1 MKEHRISGS
10 GGVTL
15 HAREWGEPDAP
26 TVVLVHGY
34 PDTGEVW
41 NPLLPHLIDRY
52 HVVAYDVR
60 GSGRSGRGWSYG
72 GYELDRLV
80 GDLKAVLDITA
91 PGKKVHLVG
100 HDWGA
105 IQGWEAV
112 TGTRIAR
119 RFASYTA
126 FGAPCLDHASWWIRD
141 RLRHPT
147 PRRLAALADQMTR
160 SWYIFTFHLP
170 GIAPLAWL
178 SRAGR
183 AWFGLM
189 RRREGIRPGPDYA
202 GSNAADAKRGMWMYR
217 ANFTH
222 KLLHPGD
229 GRTEVPVQVV
239 IGGHDLCVAPG
250 MYEETASRL
259 PHLWR
264 RDLPEAGHWI
274 QLTHPERL
282 ADWIGEL
289 VQVTEDRA
297 RREQA
302 QAPAKK
308 PRHGTFHPLR
318 VAEIELLTADSVAV
332 TFDVPEELREAYRF
346 TQGQHITVQTDLGG
360 EGVRRNYSICEPVSS
375 GRLRI
380 GIKLLPGGTFSTYA
394 MEQLQVG
401 DVLEIMTPTG
411 RFFTE
416 LDPANAK
423 HYVGIV
429 GGSGIT
435 PILSILAT
443 VLEEEEKSRCTLL
456 YGNRT
461 WDSIMFRD
469 ELAALQ
475 RRFPDRLRIR
485 HYFSDEPADSPIL
498 ADDDV
503 AAGQLTPEALAGLFE
518 EFVPPEDAD
527 EWFLCGPQPMVLPA
541 RDTLLAH
548 GVDSQHVHLE
558 LFVAG
563 STRQPG
569 VDEPAAPA
577 GVAPSEVT
585 VIVDEEE
592 TSFPLVPGT
601 ETILDAAM
609 RIRGDMPYSCLAAAC
624 ATCRAK
630 VCTGSVEM
638 AANNALHDDEI
649 ADDYVLTCQARP
661 TTPTVVVNYDL

>member
-1 MKEHRISGS
+1 
-10 GGVTL
+10 
-15 HAREWGEPDAP
+15 
-26 TVVLVHGY
+26 
-34 PDTGEVW
+34 
-41 NPLLPHLIDRY
+41 
-52 HVVAYDVR
+52 
-60 GSGRSGRGWSYG
+60 
-72 GYELDRLV
+72 
-80 GDLKAVLDITA
+80 
-91 PGKKVHLVG
+91 
-100 HDWGA
+100 
-105 IQGWEAV
+105 
-112 TGTRIAR
+112 
-119 RFASYTA
+119 
-126 FGAPCLDHASWWIRD
+126 
-141 RLRHPT
+141 
-147 PRRLAALADQMTR
+147 
-160 SWYIFTFHLP
+160 
-170 GIAPLAWL
+170 
-178 SRAGR
+178 
-183 AWFGLM
+183 M
-189 RRREGIRPGPDYA
+189 RRREGIRPSPEYA
-202 GSNAADAKRGMWMYR
+202 GPNAVDAKRGMWMYR

-222 KLLHPGD
+222 KLLHPGE
-229 GRTEVPVQVV
+229 GRTEVPVQMV

-250 MYEETASRL
+250 LYEETASL
-259 PHLWR
+259 VPDLWR

-282 ADWIGEL
+282 AAWITEL
-289 VQVTEDRA
+289 VEVTEDRA
-297 RREQA
+297 QREQA

-308 PRHGTFHPLR
+308 PRHGTSHPLR
-318 VAEIELLTADSVAV
+318 VAEIERLTADSVAV
-332 TFDVPEELREAYRF
+332 TFAVPEELREAYRF

-360 EGVRRNYSICEPVSS
+360 EGVRRNYSICAPVSS

-423 HYVGIV
+423 HYVGIA

-475 RRFPDRLRIR
+475 RRYPDRLRIR
-485 HYFSDEPADSPIL
+485 HFLSDEPADSPIL
-498 ADDDV
+498 ADGEV
-503 AAGQLTPEALAGLFE
+503 AAGQLTPERLAGLFE
-518 EFVPPEDAD
+518 EFVPPKDAD
-527 EWFLCGPQPMVLPA
+527 EWFLCGPQPMALAA

-548 GVDSQHVHLE
+548 GAASKHVHLE

-569 VDEPAAPA
+569 VEEPAAPA
-577 GVAPSEVT
+577 GVTPSEVT

-592 TSFPLVPGT
+592 TSFPLVSGT

-609 RIRGDMPYSCLAAAC
+609 RVRGDMPYSCLAAAC

-638 AANNALHDDEI
+638 AANHALDDDEI
-649 ADDYVLTCQARP
+649 AEGYVLTCQARP
-661 TTPTVVVNYDL
+661 TSPTVVVNYDL